1 MPERAITLDGALM
14 MTASRWVLLSGVT
27 VVVRIAAALCV

>member
-1 MPERAITLDGALM
+1 M

-27 VVVRIAAALCV
+27 VVVRIAAALSFEGRAAQM